1 MTEQALPK
9 TSGRVRVPVRVMP
22 RSSHNRIEG
31 VRASRLLVRVT
42 APPVDAAA
50 NTAVIAVLAEAFGLP
65 RQSIQIVS
73 GATSRNK
80 TIEITGLGDE
90 AYRRW
95 LAQLLESAP

>member
-1 MTEQALPK
+1 
-9 TSGRVRVPVRVMP
+9 MP

-31 VRASRLLVRVT
+31 LRAGRLLVRVT

-50 NTAVIAVLAEAFGLP
+50 NTAAIAVLALAFGLP

-80 TIEITGLGDE
+80 TIEIAGLSDQ
-90 AYRRW
+90 AYRAR

>member
-1 MTEQALPK
+1 
-9 TSGRVRVPVRVMP
+9 MP

-31 VRASRLLVRVT
+31 MRAGRLLVRVT

-50 NTAVIAVLAEAFGLP
+50 NTAVIAVLAQAFGLP

-80 TIEITGLGDE
+80 TIEITGLSDE

>member
-1 MTEQALPK
+1 
-9 TSGRVRVPVRVMP
+9 MP
-22 RSSHNRIEG
+22 RSSHNRIDG
-31 VRASRLLVRVT
+31 LRAGRLLVRVT

-80 TIEITGLGDE
+80 TIEITGLSDE

>member
-1 MTEQALPK
+1 M
-9 TSGRVRVPVRVMP
+9 
-22 RSSHNRIEG
+22 
-31 VRASRLLVRVT
+31 RAGRLLVRVT

-50 NTAVIAVLAEAFGLP
+50 NTAVIAVLAQAFGLP

-80 TIEITGLGDE
+80 TIEITGLSDE